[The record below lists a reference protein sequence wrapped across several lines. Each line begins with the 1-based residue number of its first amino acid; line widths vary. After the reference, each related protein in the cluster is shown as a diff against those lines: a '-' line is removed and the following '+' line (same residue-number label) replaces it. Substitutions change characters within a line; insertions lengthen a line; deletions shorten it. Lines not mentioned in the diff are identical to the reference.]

1 MRVITPI
8 LEARYTFFTF
18 QEPDTM
24 IRRHAPIAAAFAL
37 LASPLF
43 AQAPA
48 WQIDPAHSAAQFAGR
63 HMMVSTVR
71 GQFNK
76 LSGTVSWDGKTF
88 GSASVE
94 IVIDAA
100 SIDTREAKR
109 DDHLR
114 SGDFFDV
121 AKFPTITFKSTR
133 LDPAGEG
140 KLRMTGDMT
149 IHGVTR
155 PVVFEVNGPTPAI
168 KDQGGNSRV
177 GASATTTINRK
188 DFGLLWNR
196 ALDSGGVVVGDE
208 VAVTVDIEML
218 LRASAPPTK

>member
-1 MRVITPI
+1 
-8 LEARYTFFTF
+8 
-18 QEPDTM
+18 M
-24 IRRHAPIAAAFAL
+24 IRRPLLAAAIALFAT
-37 LASPLF
+37 PLF
-43 AQAPA
+43 AQAPP
-48 WQIDPAHSAAQFAGR
+48 WQIDSAHSAAQFAVR

-76 LSGTVSWDGKTF
+76 LSGSVIWDGKTF
-88 GSASVE
+88 PSASVD

-114 SGDFFDV
+114 SPDFFDV

-133 LDPAGEG
+133 IEPAGEG

-149 IHGVTR
+149 IRGVTK
-155 PVVFEVNGPTPAI
+155 PVVFEVTGPTPAI
-168 KDQGGNSRV
+168 KDMSGASRV

-196 ALDSGGVVVGDE
+196 TLDSGGVVVGDE
-208 VAVTVDIEML
+208 VTVTVDIEMVS
-218 LRASAPPTK
+218 RPNAAAAK